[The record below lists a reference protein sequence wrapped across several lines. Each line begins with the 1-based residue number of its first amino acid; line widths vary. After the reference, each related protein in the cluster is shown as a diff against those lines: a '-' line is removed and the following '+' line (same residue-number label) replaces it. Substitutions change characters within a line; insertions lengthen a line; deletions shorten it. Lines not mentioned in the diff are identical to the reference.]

1 MYTIK
6 SIISKSLG
14 LNLLE
19 QQRITWTRR
28 QLSKV
33 PPNSTIIDIGAGE
46 QYFKQYCSH
55 LQYTSQDQGEY
66 TGTGQEGLHTGSWDV
81 SDTQII
87 CDAASLP
94 IASESYDAVLCTE
107 VLEHATKPIDIMHEI
122 SRILKPG
129 GTLILTVPVTSLT
142 HFAPHYYHTGFS
154 KYFFQYYS
162 SKFGLKIAEQEYVGG
177 LADRTIS
184 QNISGKD
191 RKYHQS
197 KYNRLI
203 WLLLS
208 AIIILCAS
216 IQKKYETRP
225 MQELGPC
232 GIMLKMTK
240 CKH

>member
-1 MYTIK
+1 MYRIK
-6 SIISKSLG
+6 SIISKTLG
-14 LNLLE
+14 LASLE
-19 QQRITWTRR
+19 QQRIAWTAQ
-28 QLSKV
+28 QLKGIPANSK
-33 PPNSTIIDIGAGE
+33 IIDVGAGE
-46 QYFKQYCSH
+46 QYFKKYCSH

-66 TGTGQEGLHTGSWDV
+66 KGTGQEGLHTGSWDV
-81 SDTQII
+81 SETQIT

-107 VLEHATKPIDIMHEI
+107 VLEHATKPISIMHEI

-129 GTLILTVPVTSLT
+129 GTLIITVPVTSLT

-162 SKFGLKIAEQEYVGG
+162 DEFGLQIAEQQYIGG

-191 RKYHQS
+191 RKYHGSQTN
-197 KYNRLI
+197 KII
-203 WLLLS
+203 WSMLS

-216 IQKKYETRP
+216 IQKKYETSS
-225 MQELGPC
+225 MKELGPC
-232 GIMLKMTK
+232 GIMLRMTK
-240 CKH
+240 CSI